1 MPESSSDQPS
11 AASLFAAIEADDV
24 ARIAALFPTQ
34 SFTLFD
40 VTEETE
46 EASDDET
53 AALTAEVEDFPVV
66 VAFTSET
73 HAGEFAGAMPDLFE
87 TDADVPAF
95 IMDGG
100 NLLAHLP
107 EGFGVLLNPETD
119 DCYVLPPD
127 LVDAVAERAN
137 NE

>member
-1 MPESSSDQPS
+1 MSESPGAQPS

-24 ARIAALFPTQ
+24 ARIAASFLTQ

-40 VTEETE
+40 VTEETA

-53 AALTAEVEDFPVV
+53 AALTAEVEDFPVL
-66 VAFTSET
+66 VAFTSES
-73 HAGEFAGAMPDLFE
+73 HASDFAGAMPDLFE

-95 IMDGG
+95 IMHGG

-107 EGFGVLLNPETD
+107 EGFGILLNPESD

-127 LVDAVAERAN
+127 MVDALAAELG
-137 NE
+137 EE